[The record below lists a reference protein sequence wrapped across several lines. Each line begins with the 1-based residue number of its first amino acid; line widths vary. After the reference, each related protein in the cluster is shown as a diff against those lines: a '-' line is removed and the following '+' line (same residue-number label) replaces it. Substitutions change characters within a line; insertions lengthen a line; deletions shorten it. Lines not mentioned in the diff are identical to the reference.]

1 MTSFRFSCVL
11 LDFDGTFTLAEE
23 EGAPFV
29 IVYKQ
34 AFERL
39 LDRTIGAEWDEAE
52 ALVRAHPAEHGW
64 LFDDKVVAPGNAD
77 PYIRCT
83 TVARM
88 VMDRIGAF
96 PDPKQRDEI
105 VNSLYRQGYP
115 HSAIVFRDGAKD
127 VLRDL
132 LSRDLAVY
140 VVTNSHTEAV
150 VKKIDKLLGDEKK
163 PVVRGNSKKA
173 VIAEPNPS
181 DAAFERVPEAQQ
193 LPGLVRPIYVRRG
206 QYYQVLRQ
214 IWQESGTTPERT
226 LMVGD
231 IYELDLALP
240 HHLGVSIHLVT
251 GDPTPQYEIDFVRS
265 TPTGGVSATLEPV
278 LARL

>member
-1 MTSFRFSCVL
+1 MHFSCVL

-29 IVYKQ
+29 AVYKQ
-34 AFERL
+34 AFTRILGREVES
-39 LDRTIGAEWDEAE
+39 EWNEAE
-52 ALVRAHPAEHGW
+52 ARVRAEPTKYGW

-88 VMDRIGAF
+88 VMDRLDVF
-96 PDPKQRDEI
+96 PDPKQRDDI
-105 VNSLYRQGYP
+105 VNSLYREGYP
-115 HSAIVFRDGAKD
+115 HSAIVFRSGARE
-127 VLRDL
+127 VLQDL
-132 LSRDLAVY
+132 LSRELAVY

-150 VKKIDKLLGDEKK
+150 EKKIARLLGDEPK
-163 PVVRGNSKKA
+163 PSVRGNSKKA
-173 VIAEPNPS
+173 VIAEPEPG
-181 DAAFERVPEAQQ
+181 DPAFEKVPAVQR
-193 LPGLVRPIYVRRG
+193 LAGLERPIYVRRG

-214 IWQESGTTPERT
+214 IWEESNTSPERT

-240 HHLGVSIHLVT
+240 YHLGASIHLVT
-251 GDPTPQYEIDFVRS
+251 GDPTPAYEIEFVRS
-265 TPTGGVSATLEPV
+265 TDRGGVSAALEPI
-278 LARL
+278 LDRL

>member
-1 MTSFRFSCVL
+1 MGFSCVL

-29 IVYKQ
+29 VVYKQ

-39 LDRTIGAEWDEAE
+39 LGRGIEAEWNEAE
-52 ALVRAHPAEHGW
+52 ALVRARPAEYGW

-88 VMDRIGAF
+88 VMDRLDAF

-105 VNSLYRQGYP
+105 VNSLYREGYP
-115 HSAIVFRDGAKD
+115 HSAIVFRSGAKE
-127 VLRDL
+127 VLCDL

-150 VKKIDKLLGDEKK
+150 VKKIDRLLGDETK
-163 PVVRGNSKKA
+163 PGVRGNSKKA

-181 DAAFERVPEAQQ
+181 DAAFDRVPEVQR
-193 LPGLVRPIYVRRG
+193 LPGLERPIYVRRG

-214 IWQESGTTPERT
+214 IWEETGTAPEST

-240 HHLGVSIHLVT
+240 YHLGASIHLVT
-251 GDPTPQYEIDFVRS
+251 GDPTPQYEIDFVSS
-265 TPTGGVSATLEPV
+265 TPRGGVSSTLEPV